1 VHSPG
6 AKFVLPGSGVAG
18 DTRGIFLALAGM
30 KAGADQL
37 EVGDRRELESVQIR
51 GVLGSPFRGSEPR
64 SPNFRGYPALKPVDI
79 GSRLERFEGFWIADE
94 VQRQRLSQSL
104 HTHEGIMMIGCLRK
118 LLGHRGISPSLS

>member
-64 SPNFRGYPALKPVDI
+64 SPNFRGYPALKTQRGNHALPFRYDGVDTQSTVKGGRPPLPVR
-79 GSRLERFEGFWIADE
+79 GEGE
-94 VQRQRLSQSL
+94 N
-104 HTHEGIMMIGCLRK
+104 
-118 LLGHRGISPSLS
+118 P

>member
-51 GVLGSPFRGSEPR
+51 GVLDLHSEGVSPVPQTSGGTP
-64 SPNFRGYPALKPVDI
+64 P
-79 GSRLERFEGFWIADE
+79 
-94 VQRQRLSQSL
+94 
-104 HTHEGIMMIGCLRK
+104 
-118 LLGHRGISPSLS
+118 